1 MLRRQ
6 DKEKIVGS
14 LTEKVQGAK
23 SIIFADYRGM
33 TANEVR
39 LLRKEMIAKGIDY
52 GVYKKT
58 LVRIALKN
66 IEVEAK
72 MGDYKGPIALAIS
85 NEDEV
90 APAKIIQK
98 FARGKETLKIV
109 GGVLQ
114 SKILSEVE
122 AKNLARLPDKPELIA
137 RVVGSIG
144 APLNNFVGVLAGNIR
159 QLMYVL
165 NAVKETKEAK

>member
-1 MLRRQ
+1 MLRRK
-6 DKEKIVGS
+6 DKEKIVES
-14 LTEKVQGAK
+14 LTEKVKGAK

-39 LLRKEMIAKGIDY
+39 GLRREMIAKGLDY

-58 LVRIALKN
+58 LVTIALKN

-72 MGDYKGPIALAIS
+72 MGDYKGPVALAIS

-90 APAKIIQK
+90 APAKVIQA
-98 FARGKETLKIV
+98 FAKGKENLKIV

-114 SKILSEVE
+114 GKVLSE
-122 AKNLARLPDKPELIA
+122 ASARNLARLPEKPELIA
-137 RVVGSIG
+137 KVVGSIS

-159 QLMYVL
+159 QIVYVL
-165 NAVKETKEAK
+165 NAVKEAKEAK